1 MMSRMERTT
10 LGDGSSRCGGW
21 GGGTLGVD
29 SASGVCM
36 PPISFL
42 LQMKM
47 GELEMNLSGM
57 CAG

>member
-1 MMSRMERTT
+1 MMSHMECPT
-10 LGDGSSRCGGW
+10 LGDDSSKRG

-36 PPISFL
+36 PPISL
-42 LQMKM
+42 LLWMKT